1 MCLYGFIT
9 GGEYPIIPEYAPEF
23 TGTVFGFTNT
33 LASSMG
39 FLAPIIV
46 GQILDSKTE
55 ENVSRIGPGSLIL
68 FNSFT
73 ETVGKPSEMEYS
85 LLPDRRFLYTWLHL
99 L

>member
-39 FLAPIIV
+39 FLAPLIV
-46 GQILDSKTE
+46 GQILDSNKE
-55 ENVSRIGPGSLIL
+55 EHVNYILMQASLTSKIL
-68 FNSFT
+68 RGILIEGVFWIC
-73 ETVGKPSEMEYS
+73 G
-85 LLPDRRFLYTWLHL
+85 
-99 L
+99 